1 MDNTSASAAGSGAE
15 PFYTTYDPQ
24 PPQAP
29 KPATDKGSGKG
40 RGKGQGEQPDKQDKE
55 KANQN

>member
-29 KPATDKGSGKG
+29 KPATDKGSSKG